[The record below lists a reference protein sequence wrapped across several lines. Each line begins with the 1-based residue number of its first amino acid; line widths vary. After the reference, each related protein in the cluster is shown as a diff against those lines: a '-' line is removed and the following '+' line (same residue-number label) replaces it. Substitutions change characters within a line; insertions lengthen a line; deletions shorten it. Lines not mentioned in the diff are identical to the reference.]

1 MKKIIILF
9 SGIIISL
16 LFCSTAFASDN
27 FFVGTDTVDEVYE
40 DLDIIMEES
49 SAPYKDGELT
59 LDELNFERT
68 QKIFIDTL
76 PYFFN
81 EKEVTADSLKELIN
95 NFDYVYY
102 MPIYREHETVFLTI
116 AKGSEVTEEDYQLF
130 EQVSVP
136 EEEIAKLER
145 DVGRWCVTEIGV
157 DNPRDPSTD
166 YIGLMESYID
176 YSSLIKSS

>member
-1 MKKIIILF
+1 M
-9 SGIIISL
+9 
-16 LFCSTAFASDN
+16 
-27 FFVGTDTVDEVYE
+27 DEVYE

-176 YSSLIKSS
+176 YSSLKKSS